1 MFVLNSKK
9 MCIKLKM
16 DIIRNTSLSLIVF
29 LFLLTNTAFAKNLD
43 KIKIIGNERISDETI
58 IMFSSVSKIQN
69 LKEVDLNNII
79 KNLYETNYFE
89 SIKTKIE
96 NNVLII
102 EVKENK
108 VIGNISYD
116 GVKAKNIRST

>member
-9 MCIKLKM
+9 MCIKHKM
-16 DIIRNTSLSLIVF
+16 EIIRNTSLSLIVF
-29 LFLLTNTAFAKNLD
+29 LFLLTNTVFAKNLD

-58 IMFSSVSKIQN
+58 IMFSSVSKSQN
-69 LKEVDLNNII
+69 VKEVDLNNII

-89 SIKTKIE
+89 SIKTRIE
-96 NNVLII
+96 KNVLII

-116 GVKAKNIRST
+116 GVKAKKY

>member
-1 MFVLNSKK
+1 
-9 MCIKLKM
+9 M
-16 DIIRNTSLSLIVF
+16 DIIRNISLSLIVF
-29 LFLLTNTAFAKNLD
+29 LFCLQMYFAKNLD

-58 IMFSSVSKIQN
+58 IMFSSVSKNQN

-79 KNLYETNYFE
+79 KKLYETNYFE
-89 SIKTKIE
+89 SIKTIIE
-96 NNVLII
+96 KNVLII

-116 GVKAKNIRST
+116 GVKAKKILEALKSNLVLKRRST